1 MSFFHKQPAMAS
13 VMCESDSCNWWKISR
28 EDFEKFLDQ
37 NPEVKTQIAETLA
50 KREKENKEKKEEEE
64 KEEKEEI
71 KVAEEKE
78 GIEVGELIAKL
89 AKEGGIQIIMKNV
102 KIVINLTVKK

>member
-50 KREKENKEKKEEEE
+50 KREKENKEKL
-64 KEEKEEI
+64 
-71 KVAEEKE
+71 
-78 GIEVGELIAKL
+78 G
-89 AKEGGIQIIMKNV
+89 
-102 KIVINLTVKK
+102 